1 MAKYPIKLES
11 GKYQGIISPSPD
23 GRMEAIAR
31 GVQARFEER
40 TGYSRKIANETV
52 SVARA
57 LGVAPRE
64 IEKWRRGRQI
74 LLDREEVRIHNL
86 EKRVNWPGGNRAN
99 QPV

>member
-1 MAKYPIKLES
+1 MTKYPIKSETRK
-11 GKYQGIISPSPD
+11 GHIGIGPLPD

-40 TGYSRKIANETV
+40 TGYSRQITNETV

-64 IEKWRRGRQI
+64 IEKWRQGRQI
-74 LLDREEVRIHNL
+74 LLDLAEARIRSL
-86 EKRVNWPGGNRAN
+86 EKRINGISGNRAN